1 MGAWEQLDERLAE
14 LADLGRA
21 LSLMHWDMEVM
32 MPAGGAPTRSRS
44 IATLEGMIHERIA
57 HPDMGSLIG
66 ELEATNP
73 DDAEKKATL
82 RLLRRQYDKA
92 TKVPADL
99 VKELAEVTSNAY
111 HAWHESKEASDF
123 AIFQP
128 HLERIVELK
137 KRYADALGW
146 ETERYDALFDDYE
159 PDMKASEVEVIF
171 DELVTGLADVIDPVI
186 QAAGRPP
193 DWLKGDFDDTKRVG
207 FCDWLAQHVGFD
219 GANGRLDTSPHPFT
233 IQVGPRDVRQTVQRK
248 GGPIVE
254 AVFTTLHETG
264 HALYDQGLPEGDGP
278 VADTPS
284 LGIHESQSRLWENH
298 VGRSRPFC
306 EFVLP
311 QLKERFPELGTL
323 TPEEFF
329 RGANHPER
337 SLIRVEADELT
348 YPLHIIVRF
357 ELELALFRD
366 ELSVADLPG
375 AWDAAYEKHVGV
387 RPPDHARGVLQ
398 DMHWSIGYLG
408 YFPTYTL
415 GTLYAAAFF
424 AKANADLGGLD
435 DDLRQGDCSR
445 LLDWLRTNIHSKGH
459 LKPATELARD
469 VLGDGLSA
477 KPFLEHV
484 RSRYGELYD
493 VNI

>member
-1 MGAWEQLDERLAE
+1 MGTWEKLDERLAE
-14 LADLGRA
+14 LADLRRA

-32 MPAGGAPTRSRS
+32 MPPGGAPTRSRS
-44 IATLEGMIHERIA
+44 IATLEGMIHERVGD
-57 HPDMGSLIG
+57 PDLGEIIG
-66 ELEATNP
+66 KLESTDP
-73 DDAEKKATL
+73 DDAAKKATL
-82 RLLRRQYDKA
+82 RLLRKEFDKA

-111 HAWHESKEASDF
+111 HAWNAGKEASDF
-123 AIFQP
+123 SLFQP

-159 PDMKASEVEVIF
+159 PDMKAAEVEAVF
-171 DELVTGLADVIDPVI
+171 DELVAGLADLIDPVI
-186 QAAGRPP
+186 MAAGRKP
-193 DWLKGDFDDTKRVG
+193 DWLRGDFDDVKRVN
-207 FCDWLAQHVGFD
+207 FCDWLARHVGFD
-219 GANGRLDTSPHPFT
+219 EAGGRLDTSPHPFT
-233 IQVGPRDVRQTVQRK
+233 IQVGPADVRQTVQRK
-248 GGPIVE
+248 GGAIVE

-264 HALYDQGLPEGDGP
+264 HALYDQGLPKGDGP

-311 QLKERFPELGTL
+311 HLKERFPELGTL
-323 TPEEFF
+323 TPEEFH

-337 SLIRVEADELT
+337 SLIRTEADELT

-366 ELSVADLPG
+366 ELTVADLPG
-375 AWDAAYEKHVGV
+375 AWDASYEKHVGI
-387 RPPDHARGVLQ
+387 RPPDHARGILQ

-424 AKANADLGGLD
+424 AKAESDLGGLD
-435 DDLRQGDCSR
+435 DDLRKGDPSR
-445 LLDWLRTNIHSKGH
+445 LLDWLQTNIHSKGS
-459 LKPATELARD
+459 LKPAPELARD
-469 VLGDGLSA
+469 VLGEGLSA
-477 KPFLEHV
+477 QPFLDHV
-484 RSRYGELYD
+484 RGRYGALY
-493 VNI
+493 

>member
-1 MGAWEQLDERLAE
+1 MGDWEQLDARLAE
-14 LADLGRA
+14 IADLRRA
-21 LSLMHWDMEVM
+21 SYLLEWDMEVM
-32 MPAGGAPTRSRS
+32 MPPGGAATRSRS

-57 HPDMGSLIG
+57 HPDLGKIIG
-66 ELEATNP
+66 ELEATAP
-73 DDAEKKATL
+73 TDIEKAATL
-82 RLLRRQYDKA
+82 RLLRREYNKA
-92 TKVPADL
+92 TKVPAGL

-111 HAWHESKEASDF
+111 HAWHEGKEAADF
-123 AIFQP
+123 AMFQP

-137 KRYADALGW
+137 KQYADALGW
-146 ETERYDALFDDYE
+146 ETERYDAMFDEYE
-159 PDMKASEVEVIF
+159 PGMKASEVEVIF
-171 DELVTGLADVIDPVI
+171 DELVAGLADVIDPVI
-186 QAAGRPP
+186 QAAGSKP

-219 GANGRLDTSPHPFT
+219 VANGRLDTSPHPFN
-233 IQVGPRDVRQTVQRK
+233 IQVGPGDVRQTVQRK
-248 GGPIVE
+248 GGSIVD

-284 LGIHESQSRLWENH
+284 IGIHESQSRLWENH

-311 QLKERFPELGTL
+311 HLQERFPELGTL
-323 TPEEFF
+323 TPEEFYK
-329 RGANHPER
+329 GATHPER

-348 YPLHIIVRF
+348 YPFHIIVRF

-366 ELSVADLPG
+366 QLAVADLPG
-375 AWDAAYEKHVGV
+375 AWDAAYEKHLGI
-387 RPPDHARGVLQ
+387 RPSDHAEGVLQ
-398 DMHWSIGYLG
+398 DMHWSIGYFG
-408 YFPTYTL
+408 YFPPYTL

-435 DDLRQGDCSR
+435 DDLRKGDCSR
-445 LLDWLRTNIHSKGH
+445 LLEWLRTNIHSKGH
-459 LKPATELARD
+459 LRSSTDLARD

-493 VNI
+493 LNI